1 MALFIGLMTRLSS
14 HKDATRVGMTKVEYK
29 IISPH
34 KFATIIC
41 RIERSPSTNNTLQLY
56 SYFKYFNR
64 LFWFFVAKNSATRW
78 ILYIPIAGAYRTP
91 QTGNRAANTNGQCY
105 CHEKEKY
112 GPTA

>member
-14 HKDATRVGMTKVEYK
+14 HKDATRVGMTKVEYE
-29 IISPH
+29 INSPH

-64 LFWFFVAKNSATRW
+64 LF
-78 ILYIPIAGAYRTP
+78 
-91 QTGNRAANTNGQCY
+91 
-105 CHEKEKY
+105 
-112 GPTA
+112 